1 MRKIFVRST
10 ISIGQVLS
18 VLLLAYFAWSFFSLF
33 QNEFMVGTNDGNIK
47 LIASYRKNKQSIAR
61 DEKIQDIIINGY
73 KRSDFTRNTWIKE
86 DNSHLVE
93 QTYYASGGNQFIEYQ
108 SSSPIISLSF
118 TAHEMPSVGILTI

>member
-1 MRKIFVRST
+1 MRKVFVRST

-86 DNSHLVE
+86 DNSHLLSKPTMQAE
-93 QTYYASGGNQFIEYQ
+93 AT
-108 SSSPIISLSF
+108 SLLN
-118 TAHEMPSVGILTI
+118 TNPVRPLSVSHLQPMKCRQQAY